1 MLLRSLLVAF
11 AGQVAVA
18 AVLFVVIC
26 WRERVKRRREADQN
40 GEGPP
45 A

>member
-1 MLLRSLLVAF
+1 MLRALLVAF
-11 AGQVAVA
+11 VGQAA
-18 AVLFVVIC
+18 IGAVLFVIIC